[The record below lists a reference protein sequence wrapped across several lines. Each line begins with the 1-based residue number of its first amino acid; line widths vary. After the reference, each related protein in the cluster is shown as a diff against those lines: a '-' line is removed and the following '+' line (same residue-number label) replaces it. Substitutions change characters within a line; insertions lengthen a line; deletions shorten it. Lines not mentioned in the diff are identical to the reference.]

1 MEYLAYKYNF
11 FYEGHRAV
19 IDCLAGLHL
28 LSQYL
33 PVSKELVLKQLLMNC
48 HKTRFKVWA
57 KNAPYETKDLLKSRG
72 YRWSTHPQ
80 ENYKAWMVEI
90 IENNMESELNFL
102 QSCIYQKNYAIPIQT
117 ILPYNRFT

>member
-1 MEYLAYKYNF
+1 
-11 FYEGHRAV
+11 
-19 IDCLAGLHL
+19 
-28 LSQYL
+28 
-33 PVSKELVLKQLLMNC
+33 MNC

-102 QSCIYQKNYAIPIQT
+102 QSCIYHKNYAIPIQT